1 MVLVG
6 KPGLYHFLGRII
18 EVPWNGEVEVTD
30 KPLIEAMKAAG
41 FTTAKAK
48 RGGDDNAGLPD

>member
-6 KPGLYHFLGRII
+6 KSGLYHFLGRII
-18 EVPWNGEVEVTD
+18 EVPWNGEVEVTE

-41 FTTAKAK
+41 FTVAKAK
-48 RGGDDNAGLPD
+48 KGGDDNAGSSD

>member
-6 KPGLYHFLGRII
+6 KSGLYHFLGRII
-18 EVPWNGEVEVTD
+18 EAPKNGEVEVNE

-41 FTTAKAK
+41 FTVAKAK
-48 RGGDDNAGLPD
+48 KGGDNDAGSSD

>member
-6 KPGLYHFLGRII
+6 KSGLYHFLGRII
-18 EVPWNGEVEVTD
+18 EVPWNGEVEVTE

-41 FTTAKAK
+41 FTVAKK
-48 RGGDDNAGLPD
+48 PKDE

>member
-6 KPGLYHFLGRII
+6 KSGLYHFLGRII
-18 EVPWNGEVEVTD
+18 EVPWNGEVEVTE

-48 RGGDDNAGLPD
+48 KGGDNDVGSSD